1 MMMIGERYCFWIRTT
16 DERTFWVSER
26 ASDGGIRNCVTAPCT
41 EFGVFFV
48 SKIMASFNA
57 FAWESFFFGKLE
69 RSEAE
74 RLMANCESGTFL
86 IRESSTAQSCFSL
99 CVKGED
105 GHFLNYL
112 IEKLEVQASGGLTQ
126 YRISTQTFAD
136 MPSLLNHFKVHNVSA
151 GPTPIKLLKPLEKP
165 FLDKVMAKYKF
176 EPERISDLPF
186 ESGELLEILGK
197 PEHGWWLARNCLRET
212 GMIPA
217 NRVKPCD
224 DCDDELSVL
233 NPSTNSSSIT
243 NEGADGLAGN
253 RSSAHSVGEQQQHQ
267 TAGQQQQKLQENSWV
282 VVKVGRQ
289 PSIYDSDSL
298 SIKQGQLLYLQEILS
313 NGMCRGANEN
323 GKVGLFPITFV
334 EPTASN
340 IVATDDPTQ
349 NASRTLEHALSW
361 HNSNSFFCSIFVPI
375 EFGGGGCFG
384 TMMDDFEYITANV
397 AGPGTDAAVLEE
409 DFEGCDCA
417 EGKCTSSTNADDDK
431 CRCLPGKM
439 DNYNPITGKWMHG
452 IDSAEAAHLECHQN
466 CKCAWTPEQCANRQ
480 IQYGVRQPIRIAPC
494 ANGKGVGVF
503 ASALIETGR
512 FVVEYVGEVIGE
524 EEARRRIGTADAQ
537 QHNYLFTIREFIQ
550 GECRSTFIDA
560 RHKGNISRFINHSC
574 EPNLALQVVRLGRQ
588 CPSLAMFA
596 SRDIQPGEELS
607 YSYGFLA
614 GADAALSGKA
624 CLCGAST
631 CMGRLPSAS
640 TI

>member
-1 MMMIGERYCFWIRTT
+1 
-16 DERTFWVSER
+16 
-26 ASDGGIRNCVTAPCT
+26 
-41 EFGVFFV
+41 
-48 SKIMASFNA
+48 MASFNA

-136 MPSLLNHFKVHNVSA
+136 MPALLNHFKVHNVSA

-233 NPSTNSSSIT
+233 NPSMNSSST

-253 RSSAHSVGEQQQHQ
+253 RSSAHSVGEQQQQQQ
-267 TAGQQQQKLQENSWV
+267 TGQQQQQQKATDGGGIKQQQQQQKLQENSWV

-323 GKVGLFPITFV
+323 GKVGT
-334 EPTASN
+334 TASHR
-340 IVATDDPTQ
+340 VW
-349 NASRTLEHALSW
+349 RW
-361 HNSNSFFCSIFVPI
+361 
-375 EFGGGGCFG
+375 CFG
-384 TMMDDFEYITANV
+384 EMMDDFEYITANV

-417 EGKCTSSTNADDDK
+417 EGKCTSTNGDNNDDNK

-452 IDSAEAAHLECHQN
+452 IDSGEAAHLECHQN
-466 CKCAWTPEQCANRQ
+466 CKCAWNPEKCANRQ

-494 ANGKGVGVF
+494 ANGKGFGVF

-537 QHNYLFTIREFIQ
+537 EHNYLFTIREFIR

-614 GADAALSGKA
+614 GSDAALSGKA
-624 CLCGAST
+624 CLCGASA
-631 CMGRLPSAS
+631 CMGLLPSAS